1 MTGYEKMESYITENV
16 APEKIIKET
25 TSARMSA
32 AAARR
37 RFCHLNLLDRQ
48 FNPEPRTRPGS
59 ATSPS
64 CTRARLT

>member
-48 FNPEPRTRPGS
+48 FNPEAPNKAWVSDITE
-59 ATSPS
+59 
-64 CTRARLT
+64 LH